1 MDGQWMGAM
10 RLERSKE
17 LIWCA
22 LDRLELAVLLQ
33 QGAKALQALSLLSLL
48 VHQHQS
54 CSSTMFFEHSALT

>member
-1 MDGQWMGAM
+1 
-10 RLERSKE
+10 
-17 LIWCA
+17 
-22 LDRLELAVLLQ
+22 LELAVLLQ